1 MSGVTRGT
9 GLKVH
14 VFDRLTYARSLFGNS
29 VIVLNILA
37 GGAPAEGRYSTPYLY
52 VDFYADASRL
62 SPAEETIVYLLWV
75 GKERKVSWY
84 RIFGWGVDPPPRVIG
99 GFGPAPD
106 NSQGRQ
112 WIHYPPRIGRVLAAE
127 SGQLS
132 AKTAW
137 RRPSFSSAE
146 LCDL

>member
-62 SPAEETIVYLLWV
+62 SPAEETIVYLLCV
-75 GKERKVSWY
+75 GKERFPGAEYLRLGGGSTAPCDRKVLT
-84 RIFGWGVDPPPRVIG
+84 G
-99 GFGPAPD
+99 A
-106 NSQGRQ
+106 
-112 WIHYPPRIGRVLAAE
+112 
-127 SGQLS
+127 
-132 AKTAW
+132 
-137 RRPSFSSAE
+137 
-146 LCDL
+146 